1 MTRWAFSFF
10 PGPPAPRPAR
20 PAIPYCSQ
28 RMASVIL
35 SGMTVKFMRVHPE
48 AVLPSYAHP
57 GDAGLDVC
65 ACEAATLK
73 PGERKLVRTGLVMEL
88 PKGTEAQMRPRSG
101 LALKHGITLL
111 NTPGTIDE
119 GYRGEV
125 GVILVNLGQED
136 FSVQPGMRIA
146 QMVIAPVL
154 RVDVA
159 EAAEVSGTARGDGGF
174 GSTGA

>member
-1 MTRWAFSFF
+1 
-10 PGPPAPRPAR
+10 
-20 PAIPYCSQ
+20 
-28 RMASVIL
+28 
-35 SGMTVKFMRVHPE
+35 MTVKFKRVHPA
-48 AVLPSYAHP
+48 AVLPSYARP

-65 ACEAATLK
+65 ACEAATLL

-88 PKGTEAQMRPRSG
+88 PRGTEAQMRPRSG
-101 LALKHGITLL
+101 LALKNGITLL

-125 GVILVNLGQED
+125 GVILINLGQEPFD
-136 FSVQPGMRIA
+136 VRPGMRIA

-154 RVDVA
+154 CVVPVEA
-159 EAAEVSGTARGDGGF
+159 EAVSDTARGEGGF

>member
-1 MTRWAFSFF
+1 
-10 PGPPAPRPAR
+10 
-20 PAIPYCSQ
+20 
-28 RMASVIL
+28 MASAIL
-35 SGMTVKFMRVHPE
+35 SGMTVNFVKVRPE

-57 GDAGLDVC
+57 GDAGMDVC
-65 ACEAATLK
+65 ACEAATLQ

-88 PKGTEAQMRPRSG
+88 PHGTEAQMRPRSG

-125 GVILVNLGQED
+125 GVILVNLGREP
-136 FSVQPGMRIA
+136 FEVVPGMRIA

-154 RVDVA
+154 HVDSA
-159 EAAEVSGTARGDGGF
+159 EVAEVSGTARGAGGF

>member
-1 MTRWAFSFF
+1 
-10 PGPPAPRPAR
+10 
-20 PAIPYCSQ
+20 
-28 RMASVIL
+28 
-35 SGMTVKFMRVHPE
+35 MTVTFKRIHPE
-48 AVLPSYAHP
+48 AVLPVYAHP

-65 ACEAATLK
+65 ACESATLQ
-73 PGERKLVRTGLVMEL
+73 PGVRKLIKTGLVMEL

-101 LALKHGITLL
+101 LALKHGLTLL

-119 GYRGEV
+119 GYRGEI
-125 GVILVNLGQED
+125 GVILINLGQEP
-136 FSVQPGMRIA
+136 FEVTPGMRIA

-159 EAAEVSGTARGDGGF
+159 EADEVSRTARGAGGF

>member
-1 MTRWAFSFF
+1 
-10 PGPPAPRPAR
+10 
-20 PAIPYCSQ
+20 
-28 RMASVIL
+28 
-35 SGMTVKFMRVHPE
+35 MTVHFKRIHPE
-48 AVLPSYAHP
+48 AVLPAYAHP
-57 GDAGLDVC
+57 GDAGMDVC
-65 ACEAATLK
+65 ACESATLQ
-73 PGERKLVRTGLVMEL
+73 PGARKLIKTGLVMEL

-101 LALKHGITLL
+101 LALKHGLTLL

-125 GVILVNLGQED
+125 GVILINLGQEP
-136 FSVQPGMRIA
+136 FEVTPGMRIA

-159 EAAEVSGTARGDGGF
+159 EADEVSGTARGAGGF

>member
-1 MTRWAFSFF
+1 
-10 PGPPAPRPAR
+10 
-20 PAIPYCSQ
+20 
-28 RMASVIL
+28 
-35 SGMTVKFMRVHPE
+35 MTVLFKKVHAD
-48 AVLPSYAHP
+48 AVLPAYAHP
-57 GDAGLDVC
+57 GDAGMDVC
-65 ACEAATLK
+65 ACESATLQ
-73 PGERKLVRTGLVMEL
+73 PGARKLIKTGLVMEL

-101 LALKHGITLL
+101 LALKHGLTLL

-125 GVILVNLGQED
+125 GVILINLGQEP
-136 FSVQPGMRIA
+136 FEVTPGMRIA

-159 EAAEVSGTARGDGGF
+159 EADEVSGTARGAGGF

>member
-1 MTRWAFSFF
+1 
-10 PGPPAPRPAR
+10 
-20 PAIPYCSQ
+20 
-28 RMASVIL
+28 
-35 SGMTVKFMRVHPE
+35 MTVNFVKIRPG

-57 GDAGLDVC
+57 GDAGMDVC
-65 ACEAATLK
+65 ACEAATLQ

-88 PKGTEAQMRPRSG
+88 PHGTEAQMRPRSG

-125 GVILVNLGQED
+125 GVILVNLGQAPFE
-136 FSVQPGMRIA
+136 VVPGMRIA

-154 RVDVA
+154 HVDAA
-159 EAAEVSGTARGDGGF
+159 EVAEVSGTARGAGGF